1 MASQVGLALA
11 FRSWKKFSAKGGDYH
26 KFLVELAR
34 EAKKTFRAGM
44 KSSKSGVQRSGQ
56 RRASAAGEY
65 PAVQSGRLMRSIS
78 TRVRGNEMTIGT
90 SAPYAGYLRDG
101 TTRMGARKMSDDAL
115 QEAIDKVRARM
126 EGAHWT
132 RS

>member
-1 MASQVGLALA
+1 MASQLNLALA
-11 FRSWKKFSAKGGDYH
+11 FRAWKRFRADGGDYH

-44 KSSKSGVQRSGQ
+44 KGPKSGVTRPGRKQ
-56 RRASAAGEY
+56 ASAAGEY
-65 PAVQSGRLMRSIS
+65 PAVQTGRLMASIQ

-90 SAPYAGYLRDG
+90 TAPYARYLAEG
-101 TTRMGARKMSDDAL
+101 TTRMGKRKMSEDAL
-115 QEAIDKVRARM
+115 EEAISKVRNRI

-132 RS
+132 R